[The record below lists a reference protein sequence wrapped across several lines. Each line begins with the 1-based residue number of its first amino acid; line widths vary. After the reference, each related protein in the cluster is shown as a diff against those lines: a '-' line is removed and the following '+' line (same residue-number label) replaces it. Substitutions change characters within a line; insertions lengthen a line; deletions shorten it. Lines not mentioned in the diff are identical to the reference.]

1 MTNHYKHIPEREFMG
16 LVKQQAWLL
25 GWRLQYHTHDSRR
38 SDPGFPDLVLVREP
52 RVLFIEVKK
61 ESANVTPEQYAW
73 LSALQHSNQEAYLW
87 KPSDQAQ
94 IDAVLAA

>member
-1 MTNHYKHIPEREFMG
+1 MHHFKLIPEREFMG

-38 SDPGFPDLVLVREP
+38 SDRGFPDLVLVREP

-61 ESANVTPEQYAW
+61 ESGHITGEQHEW
-73 LSALQHSNQEAYLW
+73 LEGLQKSGMEAYLW
-87 KPSDQAQ
+87 RPSDQAQ
-94 IDAVLAA
+94 IDAVLA